1 MRPVLESKL
10 ASIQQEYKE
19 LSTPRERFEFL
30 NLTIGRM
37 DQQNKEDWSLF
48 RTQVKDGELNV
59 DPSQLQLDLE
69 ENELAIGRIQLWLM
83 EEMANTP
90 DQKELSPT
98 NIEGDSVSEPQTKIE
113 PVVEPQLEKKYMNAG
128 EVAQYLGIS
137 EHTIKLWASRNQIP
151 VSQLNAKHNRFIK
164 NEIDA
169 WVLKNKK
176 KLIK

>member
-1 MRPVLESKL
+1 
-10 ASIQQEYKE
+10 
-19 LSTPRERFEFL
+19 
-30 NLTIGRM
+30 
-37 DQQNKEDWSLF
+37 
-48 RTQVKDGELNV
+48 
-59 DPSQLQLDLE
+59 
-69 ENELAIGRIQLWLM
+69 
-83 EEMANTP
+83 
-90 DQKELSPT
+90 
-98 NIEGDSVSEPQTKIE
+98 
-113 PVVEPQLEKKYMNAG
+113 MNAD

>member
-1 MRPVLESKL
+1 MRPELESIL
-10 ASIQQEYKE
+10 TSIQQEYKE
-19 LSTPRERFEFL
+19 LPTPRERIEFL

-37 DQQNKEDWSLF
+37 DQQNREDWNLF
-48 RTQVKDGELNV
+48 HTQVKDGELNV
-59 DPSQLQLDLE
+59 DPSELQLDLE
-69 ENELAIGRIQLWLM
+69 ENELVIGRIQLWLM

-90 DQKELSPT
+90 DQKELPPI
-98 NIEGDSVSEPQTKIE
+98 NIEGDSVSEPQTTSK
-113 PVVEPQLEKKYMNAG
+113 PAVETQPGKKYMNAK

-151 VSQLNAKHNRFIK
+151 VSQLNDKHNRFIK
-164 NEIDA
+164 DEIDE